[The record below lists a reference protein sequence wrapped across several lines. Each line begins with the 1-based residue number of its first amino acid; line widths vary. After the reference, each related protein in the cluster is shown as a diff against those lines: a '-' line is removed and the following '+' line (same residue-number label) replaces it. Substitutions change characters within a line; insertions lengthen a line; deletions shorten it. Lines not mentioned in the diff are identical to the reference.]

1 MYRLLMVRCLK
12 ALPIRHADHARRSVS
27 DARGASVPPLPA
39 TPSGHLKRSVLRH
52 SYPWRQDAR
61 DLPHRGMGERPSQAT
76 FWVRDP
82 GLGRGH
88 GQDGTAA
95 RLLPLSVDGLILG
108 ASLVLLDEARN
119 DRDAPGLARFM
130 LWPGIGANIAYGA
143 GNGLLGALI
152 PAWPAVAFIGAAEI
166 AMQQVRRVRGPGA
179 ATSGPWLSGS
189 ACPAA
194 RSASFVAEITMEGN
208 GHVSA
213 GKRDP
218 LRRQH
223 DALALDKQ
231 ADWIEE
237 HIAALRREGRDI
249 FVDGQPGFQ
258 SSGCPPARCRTM
270 RRSCSA

>member
-1 MYRLLMVRCLK
+1 
-12 ALPIRHADHARRSVS
+12 
-27 DARGASVPPLPA
+27 
-39 TPSGHLKRSVLRH
+39 
-52 SYPWRQDAR
+52 
-61 DLPHRGMGERPSQAT
+61 MGERPSQAT

-95 RLLPLSVDGLILG
+95 RLLPLSVDGLILA
-108 ASLVLLDEARN
+108 ASLVLLHEARN

-194 RSASFVAEITMEGN
+194 RSASL
-208 GHVSA
+208 S
-213 GKRDP
+213 
-218 LRRQH
+218 LRSPWKATGTSRQ
-223 DALALDKQ
+223 
-231 ADWIEE
+231 
-237 HIAALRREGRDI
+237 GR
-249 FVDGQPGFQ
+249 GTRYGA
-258 SSGCPPARCRTM
+258 STM
-270 RRSCSA
+270 RSHSTSRRTGLKNTSQLSGARDATSS